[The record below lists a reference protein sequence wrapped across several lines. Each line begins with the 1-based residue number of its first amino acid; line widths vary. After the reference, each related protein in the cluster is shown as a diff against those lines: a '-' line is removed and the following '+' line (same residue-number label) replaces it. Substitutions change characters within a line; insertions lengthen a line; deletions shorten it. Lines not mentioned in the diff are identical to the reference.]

1 MKNIIVIE
9 SNSSYLQFIINL
21 NKSISRNRN
30 FVFDGGSLE
39 MMIADVLGPLYQI
52 KNLMMATAGKL
63 SRTSDELFEKH
74 EVDSISEYEYNL
86 AMDAEVFVANQ
97 EAKILVDTA
106 FERYKQLLSIIVDVN
121 PELFAVL
128 PTIDDAKA
136 LLLFQ
141 KTYSTFKSSVIT
153 DDKTIQMFG

>member
-1 MKNIIVIE
+1 
-9 SNSSYLQFIINL
+9 
-21 NKSISRNRN
+21 
-30 FVFDGGSLE
+30 
-39 MMIADVLGPLYQI
+39 MMVADVLGPLYQI
-52 KNLMMATAGKL
+52 KNLMMTTAGKL
-63 SRTSDELFEKH
+63 ARTSDELFEKH

-128 PTIDDAKA
+128 PTIDDASA

-153 DDKTIQMFG
+153 DDKTIPMFG